1 MQSQTDHRQTNRA
14 VPRTRPASVNES
26 PAPVSEETPLRGTI
40 LVVDDNP
47 TNIQVLFDL
56 LNETGYRVAI
66 AKSGEIALKR
76 LQGNLPDLI
85 LLDVMMP
92 GIDGFETC
100 RRLKASETTQDIPV
114 IFMTALSDTVDKVK
128 GLKLGAVDYI
138 TKPIQH
144 QEVLARIDVHLQLRQ
159 LNQTLEQRVCDRT
172 AELTQALDELQQ
184 TQLHLV
190 QSEKMSSLGQLVA
203 GVAHEINNPV
213 NFIYG
218 NLLPAENYVNDLL
231 ELIQQY
237 QTYVPNAPDPVQ
249 DCIEDIELDFVQ
261 VDLPRLLAS
270 MKLGAD
276 RIRQIVLSLR
286 NFSRLDEAEIKAVD
300 IHEGIDSTLLIL
312 QHRLKT
318 GHPTYAKIEIVKDYG
333 QLPVVECY
341 ASQLNQVFMNI
352 LTNAVDAI
360 DEMLHKPEEPSCFS
374 SERQPT
380 IRIQTQQEGDQVAIK
395 ISDNAAGI
403 PEAVRAKIFDAFFT
417 TKAIGKGTGLGLSIS
432 HQIVTERHS
441 GQILCQSAQQ
451 GTEFIIRIP
460 IHQRADR
467 KPVEAARS
475 SHPYCGCQSNLH

>member
-1 MQSQTDHRQTNRA
+1 MYSDFNSIPSTPVENQSA
-14 VPRTRPASVNES
+14 RPA
-26 PAPVSEETPLRGTI
+26 PAQDTSTRGTI

-56 LNETGYRVAI
+56 LNESNYRVAI

-100 RRLKASETTQDIPV
+100 RRLKASDLTKDIPV

-144 QEVLARIDVHLQLRQ
+144 EEVLARIDVHLQLRQ

-172 AELTQALDELQQ
+172 AELTQALDELRR
-184 TQLHLV
+184 TQLQMV

-218 NLLPAENYVNDLL
+218 NLLPAENYVTDLL

-237 QTYVPNAPDPVQ
+237 QTHVPTTPTPVQ
-249 DCIEDIELDFVQ
+249 DCIDDIDFDFIQ
-261 VDLPRLLAS
+261 VDLPRLLTS

-286 NFSRLDEAEIKAVD
+286 NFSRLDEADIKAVD
-300 IHEGIDSTLLIL
+300 LHEGIDSTLLIL

-318 GHPTYAKIEIVKDYG
+318 MHSTFPQIEIVKDYG
-333 QLPVVECY
+333 AIPVVECY

-352 LTNAVDAI
+352 LANAIDAI
-360 DEMLHKPEEPSCFS
+360 DETLQKPAEQSCFS
-374 SERQPT
+374 SQRRPT
-380 IRIQTQQEGDQVAIK
+380 IRIQTQLAGDAIAIQ
-395 ISDNAAGI
+395 ISDNGPGI
-403 PEAVRAKIFDAFFT
+403 PESIRAKIFDTFFT

-432 HQIVTERHS
+432 HQIVTERHG
-441 GQILCQSAQQ
+441 GQLLCQSSPEQ
-451 GTEFIIRIP
+451 GTEFTIRIP
-460 IHQRADR
+460 VHQRPSNR
-467 KPVEAARS
+467 PVEVAQL
-475 SHPYCGCQSNLH
+475 SHTTSR